1 MHLPTLLTSAFTK
14 TPKQPP
20 TQTTKP
26 RPKRHMPF
34 ATTLAPSPLDGQHY
48 SAACSASGYNNNKG
62 ISQATT
68 PQALAAFAR
77 RREDLLEREKAA
89 LLSSLNSARALEGR
103 ASLIYEEGLFDEVM
117 LQFPLARGSVVDEN
131 QAPEPTG
138 QYTQHLNPTTIHPFE
153 GGVRVVG
160 PPTLGALAFGERVAG
175 GKYRAHQLPLRKP
188 CGEWCPCHLRPVW
201 ECVVQERWVKVGVG
215 KSGDGKRWVVVLTDG
230 IAQQR
235 GQVIGEGA
243 AGSTAR
249 YPKDLPLPPP
259 PPWMGGEIGIELKRV
274 VDYGNSTTFPAYED
288 DDPFVADTTRDSVDN
303 AIAEGAAETPWQ
315 PTLARKAL
323 PTSPLSPSML
333 QEEELEPRMAVDYG
347 TSYLP
352 VSLRIRHKPVSPP
365 IHEPGAK
372 PSMTSIGSKPMP
384 NMIQSAK
391 ALIDAQLRGTDCF
404 VRRMGRDG
412 DKLHV
417 WITCE
422 DDRLDVPAILAGLL
436 PEVQGLECVYHDA
449 VELDGVQGDAK
460 GEVQEGV
467 EQREIKQEGVEEEG
481 DEREGLSSPVSPR
494 TNRSSWATVVSS
506 DTAAGDAMP
515 PLPLSLQERVNY
527 RRRWLEEM

>member
-1 MHLPTLLTSAFTK
+1 MHLPTILTSAFTFTK

-20 TQTTKP
+20 TQTPKV

-68 PQALAAFAR
+68 PQALAAFVR

-103 ASLIYEEGLFDEVM
+103 ASLNYDEGLFDEVM

-160 PPTLGALAFGERVAG
+160 PPTLGALAFGERIAG

-201 ECVVQERWVKVGVG
+201 ECVVQDRWVKVGVG
-215 KSGDGKRWVVVLTDG
+215 KSGDGKRWVVVLNDG
-230 IAQQR
+230 IAQPR
-235 GQVIGEGA
+235 GQAIGEGA

-249 YPKDLPLPPP
+249 YPKDLPFPPT
-259 PPWMGGEIGIELKRV
+259 PPWMGGEIGVELKRV
-274 VDYGNSTTFPAYED
+274 VDYGNSTRFPAFED
-288 DDPFVADTTRDSVDN
+288 DDPFVADTIRESVDN
-303 AIAEGAAETPWQ
+303 AIAEGAAETAWKPN
-315 PTLARKAL
+315 LARKAL

-333 QEEELEPRMAVDYG
+333 QEEELEPRVAIDY
-347 TSYLP
+347 
-352 VSLRIRHKPVSPP
+352 VSPP
-365 IHEPGAK
+365 IHEPRAK
-372 PSMTSIGSKPMP
+372 PSMASIGSKPMP
-384 NMIQSAK
+384 NMVQGAK
-391 ALIDAQLRGTDCF
+391 VLIDAQLRGTDCF

-422 DDRLDVPAILAGLL
+422 DDMLDVPTILAGLL
-436 PEVQGLECVYHDA
+436 PEVRGLECVYHDA
-449 VELDGVQGDAK
+449 VELDGVQGDA
-460 GEVQEGV
+460 
-467 EQREIKQEGVEEEG
+467 QRE
-481 DEREGLSSPVSPR
+481 L
-494 TNRSSWATVVSS
+494 
-506 DTAAGDAMP
+506 
-515 PLPLSLQERVNY
+515 
-527 RRRWLEEM
+527 

>member
-1 MHLPTLLTSAFTK
+1 
-14 TPKQPP
+14 
-20 TQTTKP
+20 
-26 RPKRHMPF
+26 MPF

-48 SAACSASGYNNNKG
+48 SAACAASGYNNNKS

-103 ASLIYEEGLFDEVM
+103 ASLEYDEQLFDEVM

-138 QYTQHLNPTTIHPFE
+138 QYTQHLNPTTIHPFA

-160 PPTLGALAFGERVAG
+160 PPTLGALAFGERMAG
-175 GKYRAHQLPLRKP
+175 GKYRAHQPPLRKP

-201 ECVVQERWVKVGVG
+201 ECVVQDRWVKVGVG

-230 IAQQR
+230 IVHQG

-243 AGSTAR
+243 TGLTGK

-274 VDYGNSTTFPAYED
+274 VDYGNSTTFPAFDES
-288 DDPFVADTTRDSVDN
+288 DPFTANTTPEYVDN
-303 AIAEGAAETPWQ
+303 AIAEGAAETAWKPNLE
-315 PTLARKAL
+315 TKAL

-333 QEEELEPRMAVDYG
+333 QEEELESRMAIDCG

-352 VSLRIRHKPVSPP
+352 ISFRIRHKSVSPP
-365 IHEPGAK
+365 THEPGAK
-372 PSMTSIGSKPMP
+372 PSMASIGSKPMP
-384 NMIQSAK
+384 NMVQGAK

-422 DDRLDVPAILAGLL
+422 DDTLDVPTILAGLL

-449 VELDGVQGDAK
+449 VELDGVQGDAN
-460 GEVQEGV
+460 GTFRDSVEQEG
-467 EQREIKQEGVEEEG
+467 IKQERVEEEVG
-481 DEREGLSSPVSPR
+481 EQEGLSAPVSPR

-506 DTAAGDAMP
+506 DTIVGEAMP

-527 RRRWLEEM
+527 RRPMA

>member
-1 MHLPTLLTSAFTK
+1 MHLPTILTSAFTK

-20 TQTTKP
+20 THSPKS
-26 RPKRHMPF
+26 RRKRHMPF

-48 SAACSASGYNNNKG
+48 SAACSASGYNNNNKG

-77 RREDLLEREKAA
+77 RREDLLEREKTA
-89 LLSSLNSARALEGR
+89 LLSSLDSARALEGR
-103 ASLIYEEGLFDEVM
+103 ASLTYDEGWFDEVM

-138 QYTQHLNPTTIHPFE
+138 QYTQHLNPTTIHPFA

-160 PPTLGALAFGERVAG
+160 PPSLGALAFGERVAG

-201 ECVVQERWVKVGVG
+201 ECVVQERWVKVGIG

-230 IAQQR
+230 IVYQG
-235 GQVIGEGA
+235 GQVIGDGTTDA
-243 AGSTAR
+243 AGR

-274 VDYGNSTTFPAYED
+274 VDYGGSTTFPAFEN
-288 DDPFVADTTRDSVDN
+288 DDPFVANLAHESVDN
-303 AIAEGAAETPWQ
+303 AIAEGAAETAWK

-323 PTSPLSPSML
+323 LTSPLSPSML
-333 QEEELEPRMAVDYG
+333 QEEELESRMAIDYG

-352 VSLRIRHKPVSPP
+352 VSLRIRHKSVSPP
-365 IHEPGAK
+365 VHEPGTK
-372 PSMTSIGSKPMP
+372 PNMASMGSKPMP
-384 NMIQSAK
+384 TMVQGAK
-391 ALIDAQLRGTDCF
+391 ALIDAQLRGTNCF
-404 VRRMGRDG
+404 VRRMAREGG
-412 DKLHV
+412 DLHV

-449 VELDGVQGDAK
+449 VEFDGVQGDAK
-460 GEVQEGV
+460 GEFQEGV
-467 EQREIKQEGVEEEG
+467 EQEGIKQEGVGEEGGEQEG
-481 DEREGLSSPVSPR
+481 DEQVEL
-494 TNRSSWATVVSS
+494 
-506 DTAAGDAMP
+506 GDCG
-515 PLPLSLQERVNY
+515 EF
-527 RRRWLEEM
+527 

>member
-1 MHLPTLLTSAFTK
+1 MHLPTILTSAFTK

-20 TQTTKP
+20 TRTPKV

-48 SAACSASGYNNNKG
+48 SAACSASGYNNNNKG

-89 LLSSLNSARALEGR
+89 LLSSLNSARALESR
-103 ASLIYEEGLFDEVM
+103 ASLEYDDQLFDEVM
-117 LQFPLARGSVVDEN
+117 LQFPLARGSVVDEH

-138 QYTQHLNPTTIHPFE
+138 QYTQHLNPTTIRPFA

-160 PPTLGALAFGERVAG
+160 PPTLGALAFGERIAG

-188 CGEWCPCHLRPVW
+188 CGDVGEGWGGEEWGW
-201 ECVVQERWVKVGVG
+201 EEG
-215 KSGDGKRWVVVLTDG
+215 
-230 IAQQR
+230 
-235 GQVIGEGA
+235 GQVNGEGA
-243 AGSTAR
+243 TGSTAR

-274 VDYGNSTTFPAYED
+274 VDYGSSTAFSAYED
-288 DDPFVADTTRDSVDN
+288 DDPFVADTTRESVDN
-303 AIAEGAAETPWQ
+303 AIAEGAAETAWKPN
-315 PTLARKAL
+315 LARKAL

-333 QEEELEPRMAVDYG
+333 QEEELESRMAIDFG

-352 VSLRIRHKPVSPP
+352 VSLRIRHKSVSPP

-372 PSMTSIGSKPMP
+372 PSMASIGSKPMP
-384 NMIQSAK
+384 TMLQGAK
-391 ALIDAQLRGTDCF
+391 VLIDAQLRGTDCF
-404 VRRMGRDG
+404 VRRMGRDR

-422 DDRLDVPAILAGLL
+422 DDTLDVPTILAGLL

-460 GEVQEGV
+460 GELQEGV
-467 EQREIKQEGVEEEG
+467 EQAGIEQEGFEEGFEEEDG
-481 DEREGLSSPVSPR
+481 EQEGLSAPDKQVEL
-494 TNRSSWATVVSS
+494 
-506 DTAAGDAMP
+506 GDCG
-515 PLPLSLQERVNY
+515 EF
-527 RRRWLEEM
+527 